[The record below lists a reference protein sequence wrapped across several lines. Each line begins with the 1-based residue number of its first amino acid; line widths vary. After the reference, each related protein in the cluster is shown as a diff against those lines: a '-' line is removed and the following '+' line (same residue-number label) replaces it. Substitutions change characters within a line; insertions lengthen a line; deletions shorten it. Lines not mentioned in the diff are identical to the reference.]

1 MAKAF
6 WDQRYAEDGFV
17 YGPHPNL
24 FFCKELGKLKPGRLL
39 LPGEGEG
46 RNAVYAARRGWE
58 VVAFDQ
64 SSEGQRKALA
74 LAAQKQLSIEYL
86 VCGVDA
92 FEAEPES
99 FDCLALI
106 FVHFPSVE
114 RKGIHQ
120 KLISYLKPEGTLI
133 MEVFSKE
140 QLGRKSGGPQHRD
153 MLYSEEELM
162 EDFGLLKSAKILHLE
177 TELTEGRYHEG
188 LASVIRLI
196 GKK

>member
-74 LAAQKQLSIEYL
+74 LAAQKVASHK
-86 VCGVDA
+86 VC
-92 FEAEPES
+92 
-99 FDCLALI
+99 
-106 FVHFPSVE
+106 
-114 RKGIHQ
+114 
-120 KLISYLKPEGTLI
+120 KL
-133 MEVFSKE
+133 
-140 QLGRKSGGPQHRD
+140 
-153 MLYSEEELM
+153 
-162 EDFGLLKSAKILHLE
+162 
-177 TELTEGRYHEG
+177 
-188 LASVIRLI
+188 
-196 GKK
+196 GKKLFWNFFGPFLRPKKNYGNNFSRVNFTQSKL